1 MDVNLE
7 HIKIELIQWLVNLN
21 DEELLK
27 KILEFKESNT
37 EYSYSSISKSEQ
49 ESIQQGIEDAD
60 NGKLISHSQAKNIYE
75 KWL

>member
-27 KILEFKESNT
+27 KILELKESNT
-37 EYSYSSISKSEQ
+37 EYSYGSISKLEQ
-49 ESIQQGIEDAD
+49 ESIQSGIEDAD
-60 NGKLISHSQAKNIYE
+60 NGKLISHSQAKKIYE
-75 KWL
+75 RWL

>member
-60 NGKLISHSQAKNIYE
+60 EGKLISHSQAKNIYE